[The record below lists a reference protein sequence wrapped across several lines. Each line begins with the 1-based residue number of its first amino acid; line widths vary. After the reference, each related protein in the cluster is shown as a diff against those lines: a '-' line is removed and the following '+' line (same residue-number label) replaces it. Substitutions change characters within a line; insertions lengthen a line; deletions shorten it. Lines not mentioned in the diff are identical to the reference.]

1 MLKVEIDTRAGSDDI
16 TPATFVFPGG
26 EVHIALPD
34 FDSEHV
40 RLARIHALLKTSDD
54 VMRLLM
60 LTDALRR
67 RIGQAPIHL
76 VMPYVPYARQD
87 RVCNPGAA
95 HGAKVFCDLI
105 NRKNI
110 TTSTCI

>member
-26 EVHIALPD
+26 EVHVALPD

-54 VMRLLM
+54 VMRLFM
-60 LTDALRR
+60 LTDSLRR
-67 RIGQAPIHL
+67 RIGQAFEALAPRSPAHHDI
-76 VMPYVPYARQD
+76 
-87 RVCNPGAA
+87 AA
-95 HGAKVFCDLI
+95 GRGLRAPVVGRLE
-105 NRKNI
+105 
-110 TTSTCI
+110 